1 MSEETGTLQ
10 ITAYRGGSIAEISG
24 FLSDLETAYLALY
37 AIDRLSP
44 PRPFSYGFSPLAWL
58 ELGYLFPPSGPAGHF
73 SLGMDAVPPS
83 ARLTLERVS
92 IESPG
97 FWEFLGSLN
106 PLEQIRRYLNDRHQR
121 RQDREYRETSE
132 RRRLELDNEH
142 ARLRIEE
149 ERIRIG
155 RDYIEFL
162 REMGVP
168 DEEIRRVIWERV
180 GLPLTRLGRHQDT
193 GLIGREWT

>member
-1 MSEETGTLQ
+1 MSEETGTLK
-10 ITAYRGGSIAEISG
+10 IVAYRGGSITEISG
-24 FLSDLETAYLALY
+24 FLTDFETAYLALY
-37 AIDRLSP
+37 AIDRLP
-44 PRPFSYGFSPLAWL
+44 PLRPLWHRFPPFAWL
-58 ELGYLFPPSGPAGHF
+58 EPGFLIPPSGPAGHF

-97 FWEFLGSLN
+97 FWQFIGSLN

-132 RRRLELDNEH
+132 RLRLELEYEQSQ
-142 ARLRIEE
+142 LRIEE
-149 ERIRIG
+149 ERLRVG
-155 RDYIEFL
+155 RAYVEFL

-168 DEEIRRVIWERV
+168 DDEISRVIWERV
-180 GLPLTRLGRHQDT
+180 GLPLTRLGRHQDA
-193 GLIGREWT
+193 GLIGGHWT

>member
-24 FLSDLETAYLALY
+24 FLSDFETAYLALY

-44 PRPFSYGFSPLAWL
+44 PHPLWHSFPL
-58 ELGYLFPPSGPAGHF
+58 LVWMELGYLFPPSGPAGHF

-97 FWEFLGSLN
+97 FWEFVGSLN

-121 RQDREYRETSE
+121 RQDQEYREPSE
-132 RRRLELDNEH
+132 RLQLELENEQK
-142 ARLRIEE
+142 RLRIEE
-149 ERIRIG
+149 DRIRIG
-155 RDYIEFL
+155 RDYFEFL

-168 DEEIRRVIWERV
+168 DDEICRVVWERV
-180 GLPLTRLGRHQDT
+180 GLPLTRLGRHQDA
-193 GLIGREWT
+193 GLIGGERT